1 MTPCGRGERQRV
13 ISSDWLMV
21 FYLSSS
27 ISDTWKNCLE
37 GATDF
42 KEVNEFNVLSGSI
55 LKAPRH
61 SC

>member
-1 MTPCGRGERQRV
+1 M
-13 ISSDWLMV
+13 SSSELRHVFFRLVDG

-42 KEVNEFNVLSGSI
+42 KEVAELNMSV
-55 LKAPRH
+55 
-61 SC
+61 